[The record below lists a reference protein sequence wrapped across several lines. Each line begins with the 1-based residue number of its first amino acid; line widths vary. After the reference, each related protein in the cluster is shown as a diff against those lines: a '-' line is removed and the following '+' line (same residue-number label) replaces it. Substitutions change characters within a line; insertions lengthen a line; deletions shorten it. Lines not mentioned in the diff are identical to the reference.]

1 MGNLLTAIHQLKD
14 SGDPEV
20 NEKFGIFLDFE
31 GENAKPDPNNEFSVK
46 LEDKIKTS
54 EEVLEHLR
62 NYGAG
67 GKKFI
72 FDATA
77 NSSSE
82 VQDATWSKMVP
93 LIANLVECKNMADEL
108 NQCVPEILTEM
119 WTSRTGDS
127 RQSNTVL
134 DILKDHMFMMLQ
146 LGKILDIDMRFD
158 ALKMTAQS
166 ISNDISYVK
175 RQFTLRQKSRTAVV
189 EDKYASA
196 INIQNLEALSMF
208 YISGTP
214 ALNNIIEKTTKF
226 FKDAKTKDEPLA
238 LIVSFSKICI
248 KILASD
254 MRSNFQKF
262 GTIGMVQR
270 IMVATTLLYDHL
282 SVNGV
287 FVRDSPIN
295 IKSVVEI
302 LEEEAGLKRQ
312 RTKSKST
319 RQATSTPTT
328 LAPTNS
334 PGATNRASYQ
344 ELADQAKNL
353 LSFLKYSSK
362 HLRDPTTPRQVQQIF
377 NGI

>member
-14 SGDPEV
+14 IGDPEV

-31 GENAKPDPNNEFSVK
+31 GNDVKADPNNEFSVK
-46 LEDKIKTS
+46 LEEKIRAS

-77 NSSSE
+77 NSSTE
-82 VQDATWSKMVP
+82 VQDATWAKMVP

-108 NQCVPEILTEM
+108 NQLVPEILREM
-119 WTSRTGDS
+119 WTSRSGDS
-127 RQSNTVL
+127 RTSNTVL

-158 ALKMTAQS
+158 ALKMTAGS

-189 EDKYASA
+189 EDRYASA

-214 ALNNIIEKTTKF
+214 ALNNIIEITTKF
-226 FKDAKTKDEPLA
+226 FKDAETKDEPLE

-248 KILASD
+248 KILGSD

-270 IMVATTLLYDHL
+270 IMVATALLYDHL
-282 SVNGV
+282 SINGV

-302 LEEEAGLKRQ
+302 LEEEAGVKRQ
-312 RTKSKST
+312 RAKSKST
-319 RQATSTPTT
+319 RPTPSTPAS

-334 PGATNRASYQ
+334 PGVTNRASYQ

-362 HLRDPTTPRQVQQIF
+362 HLRDPTTPKQVQQIF
-377 NGI
+377 NNI

>member
-31 GENAKPDPNNEFSVK
+31 GNDVKPDPNNQFSLR
-46 LEDKIKTS
+46 LEEKVRSS
-54 EEVLEHLR
+54 EAVLENLR
-62 NYGAG
+62 TYGTG

-77 NSSSE
+77 NPSTE
-82 VQDATWSKMVP
+82 VQDATWAKMVP
-93 LIANLVECKNMADEL
+93 LISNLVECKNMTDEL
-108 NQCVPEILTEM
+108 NQLVPEILREM
-119 WTSRTGDS
+119 WTGRAGDP

-158 ALKMTAQS
+158 AMKMTAQN

-189 EDKYASA
+189 EEKYASA

-208 YISGTP
+208 YINGTP
-214 ALNNIIEKTTKF
+214 ALNNIIAITTKF
-226 FKDAKTKDEPLA
+226 FKDAATKDEPLE

-248 KILASD
+248 KILGSD
-254 MRSNFQKF
+254 IRSNFQKF

-270 IMVATTLLYDHL
+270 IMVATALLYDHL

-287 FVRDSPIN
+287 FVKDSPIN

-302 LEEEAGLKRQ
+302 LEEEAGVNRQ
-312 RTKSKST
+312 RSKSKSA
-319 RQATSTPTT
+319 RSPPTI
-328 LAPTNS
+328 S
-334 PGATNRASYQ
+334 PGSTDRASYQ
-344 ELADQAKNL
+344 ELTAQAQNL
-353 LSFLKYSSK
+353 LNFLKYSNK
-362 HLRDPTTPRQVQQIF
+362 HLRDPTTPKQVQQMF
-377 NGI
+377 NNIV